1 MGKRG
6 GRGGFKRGGRGGF
19 KRGGKRDN
27 RGDYDRQPAW
37 KEHTA
42 ENPYFTQYY
51 KVGGR

>member
-1 MGKRG
+1 MG
-6 GRGGFKRGGRGGF
+6 KRGGRGGF